1 MARSAVIISV
11 LVYPIYTNMLKPFD
25 SCDRFMIILSLAFLI
40 RMLLDNLFTFRE
52 KRVQRESILNSILTV
67 LSLGRRDSECLSIKL
82 WTSDKAMMK
91 ARSSSDGMEA
101 WRE

>member
-1 MARSAVIISV
+1 M
-11 LVYPIYTNMLKPFD
+11 YPIYTSKLNPFE
-25 SCDRFMIILSLAFLI
+25 SCDKFMIILSLAFLI
-40 RMLLDNLFTFRE
+40 KMLLDNLFTFRE
-52 KRVQRESILNSILTV
+52 NNVHKLSILNSILTV

-82 WTSDKAMMK
+82 WTSDKAMTK